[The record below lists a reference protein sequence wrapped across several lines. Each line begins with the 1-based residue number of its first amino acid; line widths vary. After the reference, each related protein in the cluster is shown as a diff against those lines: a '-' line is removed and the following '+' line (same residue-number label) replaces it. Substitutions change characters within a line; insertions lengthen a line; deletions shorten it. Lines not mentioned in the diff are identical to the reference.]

1 MENVQVNHPYEL
13 RNGKMNQISYYKFP
27 DIGKDR
33 EKFGFMLTT
42 SKSFKS
48 SASVMRYFIE
58 NLTPSFFFDSGD
70 ILADVLKKC
79 NEYDKK
85 ESEYELE
92 GEFHHD
98 HSAGNVWDWEY
109 TFRYFVRRNKDGRFM
124 VSAFFTAVYQ

>member
-13 RNGKMNQISYYKFP
+13 RNGKINQISYYKFP

-33 EKFGFMLTT
+33 DKFGFMLTA

-58 NLTPSFFFDSGD
+58 NLTPSFFFGSEDV
-70 ILADVLKKC
+70 LANVLKKC
-79 NEYDKK
+79 AEYDKK
-85 ESEYELE
+85 DGEYEVE

-98 HSAGNVWDWEY
+98 LADGNVWDWEY

-124 VSAFFTAVYQ
+124 VIAFSTAVYQ